1 MRCQKCGAYNS
12 ADARFC
18 NKCGARLAGEQDQ
31 LRNQNSDFSPLYS
44 AGENQER
51 KDAFSKGQNGLRSQP
66 KPKQKKM
73 RIIPILALITAGVCL
88 FGFFVIRHRD
98 NPVPSEL
105 YAQPETDLENTIQ
118 TQIPLETQKPEVP
131 ETVWTAP
138 QVLETEAAFDREE
151 DVPRAPE
158 ELVLKNYDPMGRNPN
173 IFGTKL
179 RKTDIES
186 VTFLDSLDRAPQDAV
201 DVSEARAGR
210 VLLWSENGYEGKKI
224 FIAGDGRVFLPRD
237 SSFLFG
243 SQYSD
248 THTVSR
254 YDILETIDFNTAVDT
269 SMVKTMCA
277 MFQFSGSLKK
287 LDLRGFDTENTEDM
301 SYMFCGCKSLESLDV
316 SSFETGNVEN
326 MSAMFNGCASLENLD
341 ISNFDTRNVSLM
353 TWMFGNCRGLTL
365 LDLSDMRTDSVKFEN
380 TGCMFKGCTEYFQ
393 ILTNDSILRE
403 RYEVFLE
410 KLPY

>member
-1 MRCQKCGAYNS
+1 M
-12 ADARFC
+12 
-18 NKCGARLAGEQDQ
+18 
-31 LRNQNSDFSPLYS
+31 
-44 AGENQER
+44 
-51 KDAFSKGQNGLRSQP
+51 
-66 KPKQKKM
+66 
-73 RIIPILALITAGVCL
+73 
-88 FGFFVIRHRD
+88 
-98 NPVPSEL
+98 
-105 YAQPETDLENTIQ
+105 
-118 TQIPLETQKPEVP
+118 
-131 ETVWTAP
+131 
-138 QVLETEAAFDREE
+138 
-151 DVPRAPE
+151 
-158 ELVLKNYDPMGRNPN
+158 
-173 IFGTKL
+173 
-179 RKTDIES
+179 
-186 VTFLDSLDRAPQDAV
+186 
-201 DVSEARAGR
+201 SEARAGR